1 MARGGTSPTPT
12 LLPKVSFTRVQDEL
26 STQPSGVHDQSSRSY
41 GYNDGSDFRRPEHYI
56 RYIEPLESE
65 LAIQVEYDMD
75 EQDQEWM
82 DSVNTERKANS
93 LDKVSY
99 EAFEIIMD
107 RLEKEWFDLT
117 KNIPKPDMVMP
128 SEDSTCAICDDS
140 EGENTNAIVFCD
152 GCNLAVHQGGA
163 FKQTVQ
169 GEWVHLLCAIWVPE
183 TRVANDVFMEPVTGV
198 DKISK
203 QRWKEQAEARAAAL
217 AAEQSDATASVSSP
231 KSSKTARAYAKTYK
245 PGPPLVPRIIVN
257 RILQYLQRVAIRQ
270 KPEFVIMVCKY
281 WSLKREAR
289 RGAPLLKRLH
299 LEPWTASGG
308 RNQSD
313 EDKATKLEY
322 MKRLREDLDKVRI
335 LADICRR
342 REVRKLDQQQIIQ
355 NVFSRALFSNEP
367 TLRMTFEKIRG
378 HDRHDYFKNPVS
390 KVDVPDYYDIIRRPI
405 CWNVIDQKL
414 DGHRYW
420 DLQDFKDDIH
430 LVLDNAMLYNHPGT
444 PFYKTA
450 LRIKTAAG
458 PLLSDLDR
466 LKYRHPEI
474 SVFMDHEEESKSVDP
489 NLPSSRGPLGDL
501 EPPLEL
507 LKLLV
512 QKEAIQD
519 DIDLIID
526 VQPIVSLFSYEFGKF
541 KPPPPPPPPPKPK
554 RDRKAERERLRLARA
569 AALDV
574 SAVRAPRTRH
584 ALAVVAAF
592 EAEAHDTH
600 DTEQVT
606 EDHTGDST
614 EAPTETKPKGKRW
627 RRAPFTLPG
636 QSEVPPV
643 VENVDNQQSFKMF
656 DGGWILPDAQRRGG
670 RAPLGRQLL
679 LEPKRKK
686 PRTGM
691 PILSSLQDIIYQ
703 WIIVSER
710 EKSHLSVGTTTAVEN
725 ATPRGHSEPREE
737 RSEAGPS
744 IQALVDEVPQ
754 ESREDSVVPVI
765 LTTQAMEIDE
775 PPPDGPEQLEEVPL
789 VTGEPTAPTVEQ
801 DQGTVPTPTPEPEPQ
816 GKRVRKV
823 IIIEKLDTPA
833 TRRAENQRRREEKR
847 RREAEAA
854 TALTELSQSMAH
866 GPIPG
871 PSRHGNAATQTVPGA
886 DVDMDSQ
893 SELTSLTD
901 EDIPGDDSQTTEQGN
916 HKTRALVSM
925 QTSPDGLQGEFRDGL
940 VSGFN
945 SDEQDFK
952 IDDGPLTPLEGTPQA
967 APAKRSKGRG
977 SGYRSRRKSR
987 AKVLDSEQDIGLLNV
1002 EDGKFLEG
1010 GTLVWAKAETYP
1022 WWPAVVYEPDDPEV
1036 APNAL
1041 LEKQPSEIK
1050 SQQLH
1055 LVQFFDQRSLWGWFE
1070 PSKLRMLGENDELD
1084 ADMVAANSKRQ
1095 KWKTPRARDA
1105 CRKAYRR
1112 ATAEMETAGREEQ
1125 TEEDRNPPENP
1136 EVTEQ
1141 KRDVD
1146 MG

>member
-1 MARGGTSPTPT
+1 
-12 LLPKVSFTRVQDEL
+12 
-26 STQPSGVHDQSSRSY
+26 
-41 GYNDGSDFRRPEHYI
+41 
-56 RYIEPLESE
+56 
-65 LAIQVEYDMD
+65 MD

-82 DSVNTERKANS
+82 DSVNTERKVNS

-152 GCNLAVHQGGA
+152 GCNLAVHQDCYGVPYIPEGQWLCR
-163 FKQTVQ
+163 KCTVSP
-169 GEWVHLLCAIWVPE
+169 ENPVVE

-203 QRWKEQAEARAAAL
+203 QRWKLKCSVCDVREGACIQCTKTSCFLAFHATCARKEKLLMPMKASQGSEAPTLACYCEKHLPREQAEARAAAL

-355 NVFSRALFSNEP
+355 DVFSRALFSNEP

-489 NLPSSRGPLGDL
+489 IPSSRGPLGDL

-592 EAEAHDTH
+592 EAEAQDTH

-656 DGGWILPDAQRRGG
+656 DGGWILPDDQRRGG